1 MKVIDLRSDT
11 ITYPTAEMRQAMFDA
26 EVGDDVFGEDPTVN
40 RLEALA
46 AEKMGKEAALFT
58 SSGTQS
64 NLIAVLTHTRHGDE
78 IILGDEAHI
87 LWYEVGGA
95 AALGGVTM
103 RTIPNDGWGRLNPDD
118 VTRTIREKDIHFPE
132 TMLLCLENTHNRCG
146 GAILTTD
153 YTDEICGLAHGHGLK
168 VYLDGARIF
177 NAAVA
182 MGMPASALTRSVD
195 SVSLCLSKGLS
206 APVGSLLCGSRD
218 FIQRARRFRK
228 MLGGGMRQAGIIAAA
243 GIVALETMVDRLAE
257 DHANAQR
264 LTEGLVNIKG
274 IEIGEHKVATNIVM
288 FGLSAEYSVDE
299 FVRGLEYVGV
309 KVIPLG
315 TELVRAVTHR
325 MVSASDID
333 EALARIETV
342 CHGLRGG
349 AQG

>member
-1 MKVIDLRSDT
+1 
-11 ITYPTAEMRQAMFDA
+11 
-26 EVGDDVFGEDPTVN
+26 
-40 RLEALA
+40 
-46 AEKMGKEAALFT
+46 
-58 SSGTQS
+58 
-64 NLIAVLTHTRHGDE
+64 
-78 IILGDEAHI
+78 
-87 LWYEVGGA
+87 
-95 AALGGVTM
+95 
-103 RTIPNDGWGRLNPDD
+103 
-118 VTRTIREKDIHFPE
+118 
-132 TMLLCLENTHNRCG
+132 
-146 GAILTTD
+146 
-153 YTDEICGLAHGHGLK
+153 
-168 VYLDGARIF
+168 
-177 NAAVA
+177 
-182 MGMPASALTRSVD
+182 
-195 SVSLCLSKGLS
+195 
-206 APVGSLLCGSRD
+206 
-218 FIQRARRFRK
+218 